1 MCVAGC
7 VAIAAPVS
15 GHTAGCEDVL
25 EENENIDEEVE
36 DEVEIDYFEVT
47 SLRKSLLL
55 PHN

>member
-1 MCVAGC
+1 MAGC